1 MPGCKL
7 PPPTSYATFTHLYRH
22 DMLFN
27 NVCYPMQ
34 MVLPKAQIEDNA
46 DATIVRAQMHLQELQ
61 VVDVDRICKQV
72 SQLPACLSELC
83 MLMLSLVL

>member
-1 MPGCKL
+1 MSLCPVN
-7 PPPTSYATFTHLYRH
+7 PTPAL
-22 DMLFN
+22 
-27 NVCYPMQ
+27 Q

-72 SQLPACLSELC
+72 GGRRAQVAVAKEETD
-83 MLMLSLVL
+83 V

>member
-1 MPGCKL
+1 
-7 PPPTSYATFTHLYRH
+7 
-22 DMLFN
+22 
-27 NVCYPMQ
+27 

-72 SQLPACLSELC
+72 GGRRAQVAVAKEETD
-83 MLMLSLVL
+83 V

>member
-1 MPGCKL
+1 
-7 PPPTSYATFTHLYRH
+7 
-22 DMLFN
+22 
-27 NVCYPMQ
+27 

-72 SQLPACLSELC
+72 GGRRA
-83 MLMLSLVL
+83 